1 MANSMNP
8 ILKTRYFGEIPFA
21 EEDVLSFPRGLPAFE
36 EERRWLLLDD
46 GESPIRW
53 LQSINDGGPA
63 LPVTAPDVV
72 MPDYNARIPE
82 DDMELVGA
90 QEASDLVLLTV
101 LSVPE
106 VEPWRMTADLRAPI
120 LVNIRTRR
128 AVQVIAL
135 DEEYS
140 IRHPALPDELR
151 EAMRIR
157 HVRRTRD
164 ARADRPRGRGQ
175 DGERGC

>member
-1 MANSMNP
+1 MANH

-21 EEDVLSFPRGLPAFE
+21 DEDVLSFPRGMPAFE
-36 EERRWLLLDD
+36 ERRDWILLDD

-53 LQSINDGGPA
+53 LQSIDEGGPA

-72 MPDYNARIPE
+72 MPDYNARISE
-82 DDMELVGA
+82 DDLELVGA
-90 QEASDLVLLTV
+90 PEASDLVLLAV

-106 VEPWRMTADLRAPI
+106 VEPWRMTVDLRAPI

-140 IRHPALPDELR
+140 VRHLALPDELR
-151 EAMRIR
+151 EAMRLR
-157 HVRRTRD
+157 HVRRTRG
-164 ARADRPRGRGQ
+164 ARTDRPWGRGQ

>member
-1 MANSMNP
+1 MANH

-21 EEDVLSFPRGLPAFE
+21 DEDVLSFPRGMPAFE
-36 EERRWLLLDD
+36 ERRAWILLDD
-46 GESPIRW
+46 GESSVRW
-53 LQSINDGGPA
+53 LQSIDDEGPA

-72 MPDYNARIPE
+72 MPDYNARISE
-82 DDMELVGA
+82 DDLELVGA
-90 QEASDLVLLTV
+90 PEASDLVLLAV

-106 VEPWRMTADLRAPI
+106 VEPWRMTVDLRAPI

-140 IRHPALPDELR
+140 VRHPALPDELR
-151 EAMRIR
+151 EAMRSR

-175 DGERGC
+175 DGEHGC

>member
-53 LQSINDGGPA
+53 LQSIDDGGPA

-135 DEEYS
+135 NEEYS
-140 IRHPALPDELR
+140 IRRPALPDELR
-151 EAMRIR
+151 EAMRLR
-157 HVRRTRD
+157 HVQRTRD
-164 ARADRPRGRGQ
+164 RGQ
-175 DGERGC
+175 DGGRGC

>member
-1 MANSMNP
+1 MANH

-21 EEDVLSFPRGLPAFE
+21 DEDVLSFPRGMPAFE
-36 EERRWLLLDD
+36 ERRDWILLDD

-53 LQSINDGGPA
+53 LQSIDDGGPT

-72 MPDYNARIPE
+72 MPDYNARISE
-82 DDMELVGA
+82 DDLELVGA
-90 QEASDLVLLTV
+90 PEASDLVLLAV

-151 EAMRIR
+151 EAMRSR

-175 DGERGC
+175 DGEHGC

>member
-1 MANSMNP
+1 MANH
-8 ILKTRYFGEIPFA
+8 ILETRYFGEIPFA
-21 EEDVLSFPRGLPAFE
+21 DEDVLSFPRGMPAFE
-36 EERRWLLLDD
+36 ERRDWILLDD

-53 LQSINDGGPA
+53 LQSIDDGGPA

-82 DDMELVGA
+82 DDLELVGA
-90 QEASDLVLLTV
+90 PEASDLVLLTV

-157 HVRRTRD
+157 HVRRMRG
-164 ARADRPRGRGQ
+164 ARADRPQDRGQ
-175 DGERGC
+175 DGEHGC

>member
-1 MANSMNP
+1 MADRVLSS
-8 ILKTRYFGEIPFA
+8 RYFGAIAFA
-21 EEDVLSFPRGLPAFE
+21 DEDVLSFPRGLPAFE

-46 GESPIRW
+46 GESSVRW
-53 LQSINDGGPA
+53 LQSIDDEGPA

-72 MPDYNARIPE
+72 MPDYNARISE
-82 DDMELVGA
+82 DDLELVGA
-90 QEASDLVLLTV
+90 PEASDLVLLAV

-106 VEPWRMTADLRAPI
+106 VEPWRMTVDLRAPI

-140 IRHPALPDELR
+140 VRHPALPDELR
-151 EAMRIR
+151 EAMRSR

-175 DGERGC
+175 DGEHGC